1 MPVSRH
7 AAWRRPSICSGP
19 TVPDHNSAV
28 HSTAQGPRG
37 GRRSQMPEARVQDGE
52 VRGSSFCNRP
62 VSLGLRSK
70 VEVGFAFVGTVKAE
84 AAGCACQFKLQNAK
98 CKGQSGGAWKTGRV
112 PRSARLALSE
122 PRPRARFL
130 DKLGMTGG
138 ARNDR
143 WRGESNGTRGAVPI
157 FRLTVGT
164 EHAERAGIRCRF
176 SPARLLVWAC
186 WSGRVAR
193 VGRGRGLRRRP

>member
-1 MPVSRH
+1 
-7 AAWRRPSICSGP
+7 
-19 TVPDHNSAV
+19 
-28 HSTAQGPRG
+28 
-37 GRRSQMPEARVQDGE
+37 VQDGE

-70 VEVGFAFVGTVKAE
+70 VEVGFAFVGTVKAD
-84 AAGCACQFKLQNAK
+84 AAGCVRQVKLQNAK

-122 PRPRARFL
+122 PRPRARFLDKLGMTGGARNDRWRGESNGPALSEPRSRARFL